1 MSSCEK
7 TEKETYSGAR
17 EPSYNILSYTWGR
30 FATDS
35 GYALKINDVLWEVPK
50 IDPSH
55 FTPMQ
60 FQRIISSLTD
70 PNFPSKESNESRQ
83 KEHASDFKTATK
95 ERVEHLWLDVACINQ
110 GPSIENTCERL
121 EEINKQGVI
130 FGRAETVYVW
140 LSHHGSDNLINLLL
154 QVGQLTRCLEQDLH
168 SSPERGPMGNGQVA
182 STWLD
187 AATTSFER
195 LLSDPW
201 FDSLWTLQEA
211 FLRQDALL
219 LSFEGQPVPLDPD
232 TRTMLENLIRYRA
245 EQVWRDDYDIHGTS
259 THGQYWT
266 VSTLAAVLSLMHG
279 LLLSLLLD
287 DFFPSSGDLHSKTTN
302 LFSIIQRSSLC
313 YFGTTSEFALY
324 HATKFRRP
332 QLQFDLVYG
341 CMQIFNVHLGR
352 PERLFTDSESLEE
365 LNDELVI
372 WLINRHGSSSQMFIH
387 TQPALLGKSWRF
399 SLHSEVTDD
408 FMPSMFRSNA
418 MYMQFWVAKAH
429 IWGLRFFATAYGFEA
444 LAERWRS
451 PTQTDPNVSDVER
464 ELFLHRPAVG
474 PLKSIAVDEN
484 AHLDGLPPC
493 LKGVRLR
500 GSERRALVNWLVNH
514 FTTASDLRVLL
525 LGHFMDSLWS
535 RADGPIFYCMG
546 IIALK
551 KHDGEHGEYW
561 QRLGI
566 CLWETNLAPLRN
578 ECGKGRWEHIDGLY
592 A

>member
-1 MSSCEK
+1 M
-7 TEKETYSGAR
+7 AR
-17 EPSYNILSYTWGR
+17 TASTCCFDELVRERHTVAHESRRTWGR

-35 GYALKINDVLWEVPK
+35 GDALKINDVLWEAPK
-50 IDPSH
+50 VDLSY

-70 PNFPSKESNESRQ
+70 PNFPSKESNESWQ
-83 KEHASDFKTATK
+83 KDQAGDFKTATK
-95 ERVEHLWLDVACINQ
+95 ERVEHIWLDVACINQ
-110 GPSIENTCERL
+110 GPSIENACERL

-140 LSHHGSDNLINLLL
+140 LSHHRSDNLINILL
-154 QVGQLTRCLEQDLH
+154 QVSRLARCLEQGLH
-168 SSPERGPMGNGQVA
+168 SSPERGPMGNGLVT

-187 AATTSFER
+187 AATTRFER

-219 LSFEGQPVPLDPD
+219 LFFEARPVPLDPD

-245 EQVWRDDYDIHGTS
+245 EQVWRDDYDIHETS
-259 THGQYWT
+259 AHGQYWT
-266 VSTLAAVLSLMHG
+266 VSTLATVLSLVHG
-279 LLLSLLLD
+279 LLLSLLSD
-287 DFFPSSGDLHSKTTN
+287 DFSLPLAICMQKPQIYFPSSNGRASAI
-302 LFSIIQRSSLC
+302 S
-313 YFGTTSEFALY
+313 A
-324 HATKFRRP
+324 RR
-332 QLQFDLVYG
+332 LQFDLVYG

-352 PERLFTDSESLEE
+352 PERLFTNSESLEE

-372 WLINRHGSSSQMFIH
+372 WLTNRHGSSSQMFIH

-399 SLHSEVTDD
+399 SLQSEVTDD
-408 FMPSMFRSNA
+408 FMPSMFRSNE
-418 MYMQFWVAKAH
+418 MYMQFWDAKPH
-429 IWGLRFFATAYGFEA
+429 RWGLRFSAIAYGFEA

-451 PTQTDPNVSDVER
+451 PTQTNPNTSDVER

-484 AHLDGLPPC
+484 AHFDGLPSR
-493 LKGVRLR
+493 LNGVRLR
-500 GSERRALVNWLVNH
+500 SSERTTLVNWLVDH
-514 FTTASDLRVLL
+514 FATACDLRVFF
-525 LGHFMDSLWS
+525 FMDRLWS
-535 RADGPIFYCMG
+535 RADGPVFYCMG

-551 KHDGEHGEYW
+551 KHDDEYGEYW

-566 CLWETNLAPLRN
+566 CLWETNLVPLRN

-592 A
+592 V